1 MAGATTRR
9 AARAA
14 RRRASPRPS
23 CGSARTRSTRRF
35 TWRQRPDD
43 EATIASRPLPEP
55 SQTAVWIG
63 RRLRRCGGFV

>member
-1 MAGATTRR
+1 MAGSTTRR

-43 EATIASRPLPEP
+43 EATVASRPLPEP
-55 SQTAVWIG
+55 DRGLDWEAVETL
-63 RRLRRCGGFV
+63 RRLR